1 MADKILT
8 PFGAYAGTAAATV
21 VPATGTVVANE
32 TGFDSH
38 RITTIDIADL
48 SLIVTTNAS
57 KGDGKLIYT
66 FPAGKIVVKRT
77 TLSIGVVGTAALNV
91 ADTPEIGVGTV
102 VATGAIATLGAGAAT
117 MENLFDGT
125 AISACDNTA
134 YQGSQSLTLA
144 IAAAGVHNV
153 YLNIADG
160 WAGIDAGMK
169 ATGRVIIEWA
179 YMS

>member
-1 MADKILT
+1 MTKILT
-8 PFGAYAGTAAATV
+8 PFGAYSATPAATV

-32 TGFDSH
+32 TGVDSH

-66 FPAGKIVVKRT
+66 FPAGNIIVKRAT
-77 TLSIGVVGTAALNV
+77 IALGIVGTGALNV
-91 ADTPEIGVGTV
+91 ADTPDLGIGTV
-102 VATGAIATLGAGAAT
+102 VATGAVAVLS
-117 MENLFDGT
+117 GT
-125 AISACDNTA
+125 ATFENILTGQTVSACDGTVQMA
-134 YQGSQSLTLA
+134 SVASTLT
-144 IAAAGVHNV
+144 ITAAAAHSV

-160 WAGIDAGMK
+160 WAGVDAGMK
-169 ATGRVIIEWA
+169 ATGRVILEWA

>member
-1 MADKILT
+1 MTKILT
-8 PFGAYAGTAAATV
+8 PFGAYAGTPAATV
-21 VPATGTVVANE
+21 VPLTGTVVANE

-48 SLIVTTNAS
+48 VLLATTNAS
-57 KGDGKLIYT
+57 VGGGKLIYT
-66 FPAGKIVVKRT
+66 FPAGKIIVKRA
-77 TLSIGVVGTAALNV
+77 TLSVGIIGTAALNV
-91 ADTPEIGVGTV
+91 ADTPEIGIGTV

-117 MENLFDGT
+117 MENIFDGT

-144 IAAAGVHNV
+144 ITAAAVHDV
-153 YLNIADG
+153 YLNLADG

-169 ATGRVIIEWA
+169 ATGRVILEWA

>member
-1 MADKILT
+1 MTKILT
-8 PFGAYAGTAAATV
+8 PFGAYAATPAATV

-48 SLIVTTNAS
+48 ALIVTTNAS

-77 TLSIGVVGTAALNV
+77 SLSIGIIGTAALNV

-102 VATGAIATLGAGAAT
+102 VATGAIATLGAGGAT

-144 IAAAGVHNV
+144 ITAAAVHNV

-160 WAGIDAGMK
+160 WAGIDTGMK